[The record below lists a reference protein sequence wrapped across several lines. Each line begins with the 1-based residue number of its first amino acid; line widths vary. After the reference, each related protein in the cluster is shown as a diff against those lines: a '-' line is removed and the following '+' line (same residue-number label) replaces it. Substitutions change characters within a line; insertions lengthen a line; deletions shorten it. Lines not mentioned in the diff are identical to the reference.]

1 MKKKDYIIFIL
12 GALVI
17 GLVAYIFWQSKARE
31 PVAGNI
37 ASDSLPPTLSVI
49 RTMHPA
55 RRTFT
60 VNIPWIGIVEPQ
72 ASIKLTALVAGRVES
87 IDAEDESPV
96 EKGDRIMQLGGPQI
110 EEARARLTTEIESL
124 KTQVKLAR
132 ETLARLEEGLK
143 PHLATRDQVA
153 AAQEAKVRLEAQLR
167 DAQLNLRTL
176 NRESCITAPINGV
189 FTNRRVSVGQDVTA
203 GQVVGSIIDRDRLR
217 IKASLFPP
225 SDLELQG
232 RKATVRLR
240 EGRTITGVVSQV
252 LPTASSTGA
261 VMVWIQGSQIDTH
274 LHPGQTVEGSIVA
287 ESRPGAL
294 AVPKSAI
301 VYDAQERPFLFV
313 RKGGSYE
320 RVAVQTGVEQ
330 GGWVEVLSGLKADQ
344 LVVVRGAYELFY
356 RNFNEQ
362 FKVQD

>member
-12 GALVI
+12 GVVII
-17 GLVAYIFWQSKARE
+17 GLVAYVFWQSKGRE

-37 ASDSLPPTLSVI
+37 ASDSLSSTSSVI
-49 RTMHPA
+49 CTAHPA
-55 RRTFT
+55 WRTFT

-87 IDAEDESPV
+87 IDAEDEHPV
-96 EKGDRIMQLGGPQI
+96 EKGRPIMQLGGPRI
-110 EEARARLTTEIESL
+110 KEARTKLTIEVESL

-132 ETLARLEEGLK
+132 ETLVRLEESLK
-143 PHLATRDQVA
+143 THLATKDQVA
-153 AAQEAKVRLEAQLR
+153 AAQEALVRLKARLR
-167 DAQLNLRTL
+167 DARLNLKTL
-176 NRESCITAPINGV
+176 NRESCITAPINGI
-189 FTNRRVSVGQDVTA
+189 FTNRQVSVGQDVTA
-203 GQVVGSIIDRDRLR
+203 GQVVGEIIDTGRLR
-217 IKASLFPP
+217 IAASLFPP
-225 SDLELQG
+225 RDIELQG
-232 RKATVRLR
+232 KEATIRLNANR
-240 EGRTITGVVSQV
+240 NVSGVVRKV
-252 LPTASSTGA
+252 LPRASSTGA
-261 VMVWIQGSQIDTH
+261 VRVWIEGPQIDAL
-274 LHPGQTVEGSIVA
+274 LHPGEMVGGDIVV

-301 VYDAQERPFLFV
+301 VYDAQEHPFLFV
-313 RKGGSYE
+313 RKGSGYE

-344 LVVVRGAYELFY
+344 LVVVKGAYELFY